1 MVDRRWR
8 SLLLAAAIVTLLAV
22 ACEAAPTSP
31 LPTAT
36 AAPGSTLSPTPPV
49 TAALGSTLS
58 PTPRPAL
65 GSNFTGGPPIPESS
79 LTTLEADPD
88 WREALAGLGIDRR
101 IWKTD
106 FRFHT
111 VPYSDI
117 FSGGV
122 PRDGIAPL
130 DEPKFITLQ
139 EAADWLAPLE
149 PVVALEIN
157 GDSRAY
163 PLQVLTWHE
172 IVNDEVGGVPVA
184 VTFCPLCNS
193 AIAFE
198 RTLDG
203 LVYDFGT
210 TGKLRNSDLVMWDRQ
225 TQSWWQQLT
234 GEAIVGVL
242 SGNRLGFLPA
252 SITSWQ
258 DFQAG
263 NPDGKVLSSDTGYS
277 RNYGVNPYAGYDR
290 ADLPPFLFRGDLD
303 GRLLPKERVAAITV
317 AGTDIAFP
325 FSVLADQR
333 VVNYHVNGV
342 DLAVFFEP
350 ETQSALDTPS
360 FADARQVGAAAV
372 FRPELDGEMLT
383 FRFKDERIE
392 DVGTGSGWNILG
404 VAVDG
409 PLKGERLAKFVHGD
423 HFWFAW
429 AAFKPDSI
437 IYSGSDGAE

>member
-1 MVDRRWR
+1 MLDRSVARLNERPLPGGRSRVRSLSPFGKAGVGAGRQRTNGTGIPVVAYRPGEGGMVNRRWR

-36 AAPGSTLSPTPPV
+36 AAPGPTLSPTPPV
-49 TAALGSTLS
+49 TAAPGPVLS
-58 PTPRPAL
+58 PTPPVTAAPGPTSFPTPRPAL

-88 WREALAGLGIDRR
+88 WREALAGLRIDRR

-163 PLQVLTWHE
+163 PLQILTWHE

-184 VTFCPLCNS
+184 VTFCPC
-193 AIAFE
+193 AIQPSPSNE
-198 RTLDG
+198 PSTVWCTIRH
-203 LVYDFGT
+203 
-210 TGKLRNSDLVMWDRQ
+210 NRQ
-225 TQSWWQQLT
+225 TPQQR
-234 GEAIVGVL
+234 
-242 SGNRLGFLPA
+242 SG
-252 SITSWQ
+252 
-258 DFQAG
+258 
-263 NPDGKVLSSDTGYS
+263 
-277 RNYGVNPYAGYDR
+277 
-290 ADLPPFLFRGDLD
+290 
-303 GRLLPKERVAAITV
+303 
-317 AGTDIAFP
+317 
-325 FSVLADQR
+325 
-333 VVNYHVNGV
+333 
-342 DLAVFFEP
+342 
-350 ETQSALDTPS
+350 
-360 FADARQVGAAAV
+360 
-372 FRPELDGEMLT
+372 
-383 FRFKDERIE
+383 
-392 DVGTGSGWNILG
+392 DVGPADPVVVATVDRRSHRRRPLRQPPRVPPG
-404 VAVDG
+404 VHN
-409 PLKGERLAKFVHGD
+409 LLAGL
-423 HFWFAW
+423 
-429 AAFKPDSI
+429 PSR
-437 IYSGSDGAE
+437 

>member
-1 MVDRRWR
+1 M
-8 SLLLAAAIVTLLAV
+8 
-22 ACEAAPTSP
+22 
-31 LPTAT
+31 
-36 AAPGSTLSPTPPV
+36 
-49 TAALGSTLS
+49 
-58 PTPRPAL
+58 
-65 GSNFTGGPPIPESS
+65 
-79 LTTLEADPD
+79 EADPD
-88 WREALAGLGIDRR
+88 WREALAGLRIDRR

-139 EAADWLAPLE
+139 EAAEWLAPLE
-149 PVVALEIN
+149 PVVVLEIN

-303 GRLLPKERVAAITV
+303 GRLLPKERVAAVTV

-342 DLAVFFEP
+342 DLVVFFEP

-383 FRFKDERIE
+383 FRFKDDRIE
-392 DVGTGSGWNILG
+392 DVGTGSAWNILG